1 MFSGIRTIEAEKDRE
16 GNYDRVRVVFG
27 PHHYVEL
34 NRDSSGS
41 VSFELGATHHGFKAD
56 ASKVD
61 GDLEK
66 IINSVR
72 RDFPRNV
79 VD

>member
-1 MFSGIRTIEAEKDRE
+1 MFSGIRTVEADKD
-16 GNYDRVRVVFG
+16 GDGSYVRVRVVFG

-34 NRDSSGS
+34 NKDASGS

-56 ASKVD
+56 ASEVN
-61 GDLEK
+61 GELEK

-72 RDFPRNV
+72 RDFPGNAS
-79 VD
+79 D